1 MDVLRHWLIVLLG
14 FGGLELLKQLCQQLT
29 LPRFPWRIASLAL
42 LAWGLEHSLN
52 WSGTNPVLRTSIALA
67 DDLFLAL
74 AITRAAIWL
83 VLEVLPHYRL
93 IGAVPKI
100 MRDLLFV
107 LISALLVV
115 ISLQQRAQVDVVGL
129 IATSAVLTAI
139 LGLAAQEPLKDLI
152 GGVSLQLERV
162 LRDGDWVELDGQIG
176 RVSSVGWRDTNLRC
190 IDGSR
195 LVLPNTKVTSSVLR
209 NFSSYGPFGHRLFIG
224 LDYSLPPARARVL
237 MLQLARQHPLVLDS
251 PAPVVRIAN
260 FDDSATRYEWLVWQ
274 KDYGQRLR
282 LKGDLMEQLWYAL
295 RREGHSIPFPVRDV
309 RLQQV
314 EPKTNGSKQQ
324 DAQRLFTDLLCS
336 HPLFA
341 ELTERQRE
349 RLQRSTEF
357 VTYGHGE
364 TIVSEGA
371 EGDSMFMICR
381 GQATVS
387 RRIQKDE
394 SFTVAQLSVGD
405 LFGEMTLCTGEP
417 RSATVRTR
425 GECEL
430 AEITRIHLAKLFEE
444 DPSLLERFGDLVSR
458 RQAELRQL
466 EAEAA
471 SAQREDLA
479 RRMRRLF
486 NSLLS

>member
-14 FGGLELLKQLCQQLT
+14 FGGLELIKQLCQQLS
-29 LPRFPWRIASLAL
+29 LPRFPWRIASLSL
-42 LAWGLEHSLN
+42 LAWGLEHSFN
-52 WSGTNPVLRTSIALA
+52 WSATNPVLRTSVALA
-67 DDLFLAL
+67 DNLFLAL
-74 AITRAAIWL
+74 AITRAGVWL
-83 VLEVLPHYRL
+83 FLEVLPHYRV

-107 LISALLVV
+107 VISSLLVV
-115 ISLQQRAQVDVVGL
+115 ISLQQQAQIDVVGL

-209 NFSSYGPFGHRLFIG
+209 NFSSYGPFGNRLFIG
-224 LDYSLPPARARVL
+224 LDYTLPPAQARLL

-251 PAPVVRIAN
+251 PAPVVRIAS
-260 FDDSATRYEWLVWQ
+260 FDDSAIRYEWLVWQ
-274 KDYGQRLR
+274 KDYAQRLR

-309 RLQQV
+309 RLQQI
-314 EPKTNGSKQQ
+314 EPATSLSE
-324 DAQRLFTDLLCS
+324 QRTHSEFAELLCI

-341 ELTERQRE
+341 ALTQQQRE
-349 RLQRSTEF
+349 RIDHTVQF
-357 VTYGHGE
+357 ATYGQGE
-364 TIVSEGA
+364 TIVSEGQT
-371 EGDSMFMICR
+371 GDSMFMICR

-387 RRIQKDE
+387 RRIQKGE
-394 SFTVAQLSVGD
+394 SFTVAQLGAGD
-405 LFGEMTLCTGEP
+405 VFGEMTLCTGEP

-425 GECEL
+425 SECEL
-430 AEITRIHLAKLFEE
+430 AEITRFNLAQLFDE

>member
-14 FGGLELLKQLCQQLT
+14 FGGLELIKKLCERLSW
-29 LPRFPWRIASLAL
+29 PRFPWRIASLAL

-52 WSGTNPVLRTSIALA
+52 WSGTNPVLRTIIALA

-83 VLEVLPHYRL
+83 LLEVLPHYRL

-100 MRDLLFV
+100 IRDLLFV

-224 LDYSLPPARARVL
+224 LDYSLPPARVRVL

-260 FDDSATRYEWLVWQ
+260 FDDSAIRYEWLVWQ

-309 RLQQV
+309 RVQQLEPRTSDS
-314 EPKTNGSKQQ
+314 EPKAK
-324 DAQRLFTDLLCS
+324 RLFVDLLSS

-341 ELTERQRE
+341 ELTNHQRE
-349 RLQRSTEF
+349 RLGKSAVF
-357 VTYGHGE
+357 ATYGQGE
-364 TIVSEGA
+364 TIVSEGSA
-371 EGDSMFMICR
+371 GDSMFMICR
-381 GQATVS
+381 GQATVN
-387 RRIQKDE
+387 RRIQKGE
-394 SFTVAQLSVGD
+394 SFTVAQLGVGD

-425 GECEL
+425 SECEL
-430 AEITRIHLAKLFEE
+430 AEITRSSLAQLFEE
-444 DPSLLERFGDLVSR
+444 DPTLLERFGSLVSR
-458 RQAELRQL
+458 REAELRQL

-471 SAQREDLA
+471 STQREDLA

>member
-14 FGGLELLKQLCQQLT
+14 FGGLELIKQLCQRLS

-83 VLEVLPHYRL
+83 FLEVLPHYRL
-93 IGAVPKI
+93 IGTVPKI
-100 MRDLLFV
+100 IRDLLFV

-115 ISLQQRAQVDVVGL
+115 ISLQQRAQIDVVGL
-129 IATSAVLTAI
+129 VATSAVLTAI

-190 IDGSR
+190 VDGSR
-195 LVLPNTKVTSSVLR
+195 LILPNTKVTSSVLR

-224 LDYSLPPARARVL
+224 LDYSLPPARARLL

-251 PAPVVRIAN
+251 PAPVVRIAS
-260 FDDSATRYEWLVWQ
+260 FDDSAIRYEWLVWQ

-282 LKGDLMEQLWYAL
+282 LRGDLMEQLWYAL

-309 RLQQV
+309 RVQQV
-314 EPKTNGSKQQ
+314 EAGTSGNEPE
-324 DAQRLFTDLLCS
+324 AQRLFPHLLSS

-341 ELTERQRE
+341 ELTEQQRE
-349 RLQRSTEF
+349 RLQGSTEF

-394 SFTVAQLSVGD
+394 SFAVAQLGVGD

>member
-14 FGGLELLKQLCQQLT
+14 FGGLELIKQLCQRLS

-83 VLEVLPHYRL
+83 FLEVLPHYRL

-100 MRDLLFV
+100 IRDLLFV

-115 ISLQQRAQVDVVGL
+115 ISLQQRAQIDVVGL

-162 LRDGDWVELDGQIG
+162 LSDGDWVELDGQIG

-190 IDGSR
+190 VDGSR

-260 FDDSATRYEWLVWQ
+260 FDDSAIRYEWLVWQ

-309 RLQQV
+309 RVQQV
-314 EPKTNGSKQQ
+314 EPGTSGHEPE
-324 DAQRLFTDLLCS
+324 AQRLFPHLLSS

-341 ELTERQRE
+341 ELTEHQRE
-349 RLQRSTEF
+349 RLQGSAEF
-357 VTYGHGE
+357 ATYGQGE
-364 TIVSEGA
+364 TIISEGA
-371 EGDSMFMICR
+371 AGDSMFLICR

-387 RRIQKDE
+387 RRSQKGE
-394 SFTVAQLSVGD
+394 SFTVAQLGVGD

-425 GECEL
+425 SECEL
-430 AEITRIHLAKLFEE
+430 AEITRFSLAQLFEE
-444 DPSLLERFGDLVSR
+444 DPTLLERFGSLVSR

>member
-1 MDVLRHWLIVLLG
+1 MDVFRHWLIILLG
-14 FGGLELLKQLCQQLT
+14 LGGLELIKQLTRKLS
-29 LPRFPWRIASLAL
+29 LPHFPWRIASLAL
-42 LAWGLEHSLN
+42 LAWGLETTID
-52 WSGTNPVLRTSIALA
+52 WTGTHPVLRTSVALA

-74 AITRAAIWL
+74 AISRAGLW
-83 VLEVLPHYRL
+83 VFLEVLPHYRV
-93 IGAVPKI
+93 IGTVPKI

-107 LISALLVV
+107 LISTLLVV
-115 ISLQQRAQVDVVGL
+115 ISLQQRAQVDVVGVV
-129 IATSAVLTAI
+129 ATSAVLTAV

-224 LDYSLPPARARVL
+224 LDYTLPPGQVRNL

-260 FDDSATRYEWLVWQ
+260 FDDSAIRYEWLVWQ
-274 KDYGQRLR
+274 TDYGQRLR
-282 LKGDLMEQLWYAL
+282 LRGDLMEQLWYAL
-295 RREGHSIPFPVRDV
+295 RRQGHSIPYPVRDLRV
-309 RLQQV
+309 QQVDNTTSPAEETTRDVFANLLANSPLFTELTAAQQERLQQ
-314 EPKTNGSKQQ
+314 
-324 DAQRLFTDLLCS
+324 
-336 HPLFA
+336 
-341 ELTERQRE
+341 
-349 RLQRSTEF
+349 STEF
-357 VTYGHGE
+357 TTYGNGE

-371 EGDSMFMICR
+371 AGDSMFMICS
-381 GQATVS
+381 GSATVT
-387 RRIQKDE
+387 RRINKSE
-394 SFTVAQLSVGD
+394 SFTVAHLRAGD
-405 LFGEMTLCTGEP
+405 IFGEMTLCTGEL

-425 GECEL
+425 SECDIAQIRRSSL
-430 AEITRIHLAKLFEE
+430 AQLFEE
-444 DPSLLERFGDLVSR
+444 DPPLLERFGVLVSQ
-458 RQAELRQL
+458 RQVELSQL

-471 SAQREDLA
+471 NHQQEDLI

>member
-14 FGGLELLKQLCQQLT
+14 FGGLELIKQLCQRLS
-29 LPRFPWRIASLAL
+29 LPRFPWRIASLSL

-74 AITRAAIWL
+74 AITRAGVWL
-83 VLEVLPHYRL
+83 FLEVFPHYRL
-93 IGAVPKI
+93 VGTVPKI

-115 ISLQQRAQVDVVGL
+115 ISLQQRAQIDVVGL

-209 NFSSYGPFGHRLFIG
+209 NFSSYGPFGNRLFIG
-224 LDYSLPPARARVL
+224 LDYTLPPAQARLL
-237 MLQLARQHPLVLDS
+237 MLQLARQHPLVLES
-251 PAPVVRIAN
+251 PAPVVRIAS
-260 FDDSATRYEWLVWQ
+260 FDDSAIRYEWLVWQ
-274 KDYGQRLR
+274 KDYGQWVR

-314 EPKTNGSKQQ
+314 IKAATNLNEPTTHKEF
-324 DAQRLFTDLLCS
+324 AQLLDI
-336 HPLFA
+336 HPLFT
-341 ELTERQRE
+341 ELTEPQRE
-349 RLQRSTEF
+349 RLNQTAQF
-357 VTYGHGE
+357 ATYGQGE

-371 EGDSMFMICR
+371 DGDSMFMICR

-387 RRIQKDE
+387 RSIQKGE
-394 SFTVAQLSVGD
+394 SFTVAQLGTGD
-405 LFGEMTLCTGEP
+405 VFGEMTLCTGEP

-425 GECEL
+425 SECEL
-430 AEITRIHLAKLFEE
+430 AEITRFSLAQLFDE

>member
-14 FGGLELLKQLCQQLT
+14 FGGLELIKQLCQQLS
-29 LPRFPWRIASLAL
+29 LPRFPWRIASLSL
-42 LAWGLEHSLN
+42 LAWGLEHSFN

-74 AITRAAIWL
+74 AITRAGVWL
-83 VLEVLPHYRL
+83 FLEVLPHYRVV
-93 IGAVPKI
+93 GTVPKI

-115 ISLQQRAQVDVVGL
+115 ISLQQRAQIDVVGL

-209 NFSSYGPFGHRLFIG
+209 NFSSYGPFGNRLFIG
-224 LDYSLPPARARVL
+224 LDYTLPPAQARLL

-251 PAPVVRIAN
+251 PAPVVRIAS
-260 FDDSATRYEWLVWQ
+260 FDDSAIRYEWLVWQ

-282 LKGDLMEQLWYAL
+282 LRGDLMEQLWYAL

-314 EPKTNGSKQQ
+314 EPVTSLSG
-324 DAQRLFTDLLCS
+324 QRTHSEFAELLCMHS
-336 HPLFA
+336 LFA
-341 ELTERQRE
+341 ELTEQQRE
-349 RLQRSTEF
+349 RINHTAQF
-357 VTYGHGE
+357 ATYGQGE

-371 EGDSMFMICR
+371 AGDSMFIICR

-387 RRIQKDE
+387 RHIQKGE
-394 SFTVAQLSVGD
+394 SFTVAQLGTGD
-405 LFGEMTLCTGEP
+405 VFGEMTLCTGEP
-417 RSATVRTR
+417 RSATIRTR
-425 GECEL
+425 NECEL
-430 AEITRIHLAKLFEE
+430 AEITQFSLAQLFDE

>member
-1 MDVLRHWLIVLLG
+1 MDVMRHWLIVLLG
-14 FGGLELLKQLCQQLT
+14 FGGLELIKQLCQRLS
-29 LPRFPWRIASLAL
+29 LPRFPWRIASLSL

-52 WSGTNPVLRTSIALA
+52 WSGTNPVLRTSVALA

-74 AITRAAIWL
+74 AIARAGIWL
-83 VLEVLPHYRL
+83 FLEVLPHYRL
-93 IGAVPKI
+93 VGTVPKI

-107 LISALLVV
+107 LISTLLVV
-115 ISLQQRAQVDVVGL
+115 ISLQQRAQIDVVGL

-209 NFSSYGPFGHRLFIG
+209 NFSSYGPFGNRLFIG
-224 LDYSLPPARARVL
+224 LDYTLPPAQARQL

-251 PAPVVRIAN
+251 PAPVVRIAS
-260 FDDSATRYEWLVWQ
+260 FDDSAIRYEWLVWQ
-274 KDYGQRLR
+274 KDYGQWVR

-314 EPKTNGSKQQ
+314 VEATTNLNEPSTHKEF
-324 DAQRLFTDLLCS
+324 AQLLDM
-336 HPLFA
+336 HPLFT
-341 ELTERQRE
+341 ELTEPQRE
-349 RLQRSTEF
+349 RLNQTAKF
-357 VTYGHGE
+357 ATYGHGE

-371 EGDSMFMICR
+371 DGDSMFMICR

-387 RRIQKDE
+387 RRTPKGE
-394 SFTVAQLSVGD
+394 SFTVAQLGKGD
-405 LFGEMTLCTGEP
+405 VFGEMTLCTGEP

-425 GECEL
+425 SECEL
-430 AEITRIHLAKLFEE
+430 AEITRFNLAQLFEQ
-444 DPSLLERFGDLVSR
+444 DTSMLERFGDLVSR
-458 RQAELRQL
+458 RQAELRKL

>member
-14 FGGLELLKQLCQQLT
+14 FGGLELIKQLCQQLS

-83 VLEVLPHYRL
+83 FLEVLPHYRL

-100 MRDLLFV
+100 IRDLLFV

-115 ISLQQRAQVDVVGL
+115 ISLQQRAQIDVVGL

-162 LRDGDWVELDGQIG
+162 LRDGDWVELDGQVG

-260 FDDSATRYEWLVWQ
+260 FDDSAIRYEWLVWQ

-314 EPKTNGSKQQ
+314 EPETNPNEPEVQG
-324 DAQRLFTDLLCS
+324 LFSDLLSS

-341 ELTERQRE
+341 ELSNHQLDWLER
-349 RLQRSTEF
+349 SAVFT
-357 VTYGHGE
+357 TYGQGE
-364 TIVSEGA
+364 TIISEGA

-387 RRIQKDE
+387 RRTQKGE
-394 SFTVAQLSVGD
+394 SFTVAQLGVGD
-405 LFGEMTLCTGEP
+405 LFGEMTLCTGEL
-417 RSATVRTR
+417 RSATVRSR
-425 GECEL
+425 SECEL
-430 AEITRIHLAKLFEE
+430 AEITRFSLAQLFEE
-444 DPSLLERFGDLVSR
+444 DPTLLERFGSLVSR

-486 NSLLS
+486 DSLLS

>member
-1 MDVLRHWLIVLLG
+1 MDVLRHWLLVLLG
-14 FGGLELLKQLCQQLT
+14 FGGLELIKQLCERLS
-29 LPRFPWRIASLAL
+29 LPRFPWRIASLSL

-74 AITRAAIWL
+74 AITRSGIWL
-83 VLEVLPHYRL
+83 FLEVLPHYRV
-93 IGAVPKI
+93 IGVVPKI
-100 MRDLLFV
+100 IRDLLFV

-162 LRDGDWVELDGQIG
+162 LRDGDWVELDGEIG

-190 IDGSR
+190 VDGSR

-209 NFSSYGPFGHRLFIG
+209 NFSSYGPHGHRLFIG
-224 LDYSLPPARARVL
+224 LDYTLPPGHARRL
-237 MLQLARQHPLVLDS
+237 MLQLAKQHPLVLDS
-251 PAPVVRIAN
+251 PAPVVRIAS
-260 FDDSATRYEWLVWQ
+260 FDDSAIRYEWLIWQ

-295 RREGHSIPFPVRDV
+295 RREGQSIPFPVRDV

-314 EPKTNGSKQQ
+314 ERATRRIESP
-324 DAQRLFTDLLCS
+324 AQSVFAELLAA

-341 ELTERQRE
+341 ALTDQQRE
-349 RLQRSTEF
+349 CLQRNTQF
-357 VTYGHGE
+357 ATYGHGE

-371 EGDSMFMICR
+371 QGDSMFMICS
-381 GQATVS
+381 GQVTVS
-387 RRIQKDE
+387 RRIQKGE
-394 SFTVAQLSVGD
+394 SFTVAQLATGD
-405 LFGEMTLCTGEP
+405 VFGEMTLCTGEP

-425 GECEL
+425 CECEL
-430 AEITRIHLAKLFEE
+430 AEIKRFSLAQLFGE
-444 DPSLLERFGDLVSR
+444 DPPLLERFGALVNR

-471 SAQREDLA
+471 SNQREDLV

-486 NSLLS
+486 NNLMS

>member
-14 FGGLELLKQLCQQLT
+14 FGGLELIKQLCQQLS

-83 VLEVLPHYRL
+83 FLEVLPNYRL

-100 MRDLLFV
+100 IRDLLFV
-107 LISALLVV
+107 VISALLVV
-115 ISLQQRAQVDVVGL
+115 ISLQQRAQIDVVGV

-190 IDGSR
+190 VDGSR

-260 FDDSATRYEWLVWQ
+260 FDDSAIRYEWLVWQ

-314 EPKTNGSKQQ
+314 EPVTSGSEPE
-324 DAQRLFTDLLCS
+324 AQRLLPNILSS

-341 ELTERQRE
+341 ELTEQQRE
-349 RLQRSTEF
+349 RLQGSAEF
-357 VTYGHGE
+357 ATYGQGE
-364 TIVSEGA
+364 TIISEGA
-371 EGDSMFMICR
+371 AGDSMFLICR

-387 RRIQKDE
+387 RRSQKGE
-394 SFTVAQLSVGD
+394 SFTVAQLGVGD

-425 GECEL
+425 SECEL
-430 AEITRIHLAKLFEE
+430 AEITRFSLAHLFEE
-444 DPSLLERFGDLVSR
+444 DPSLLERFGSLVSR

-486 NSLLS
+486 NSLLG

>member
-14 FGGLELLKQLCQQLT
+14 FGGLELIKQLCQRLA
-29 LPRFPWRIASLAL
+29 LPRFPWRIASLSL
-42 LAWGLEHSLN
+42 LAWGFEHSLN
-52 WSGTNPVLRTSIALA
+52 WNGTTPVLRTGIALA
-67 DDLFLAL
+67 DDLLLGLAT
-74 AITRAAIWL
+74 TRAGLWV
-83 VLEVLPHYRL
+83 VLEVLPHYRV

-115 ISLQQRAQVDVVGL
+115 ISLQQQAQIDVVGL
-129 IATSAVLTAI
+129 VATSAVLTAI

-152 GGVSLQLERV
+152 GGVSLQIERV
-162 LRDGDWVELDGQIG
+162 LRDGDWVELDGHIG

-260 FDDSATRYEWLVWQ
+260 FDDSAIRYEWLVWQ
-274 KDYGQRLR
+274 LDYGQRLR

-314 EPKTNGSKQQ
+314 EQKANLREPE
-324 DAQRLFTDLLCS
+324 AQSRFAGLLKH

-341 ELTERQRE
+341 ELTDQQRE
-349 RLQRSTEF
+349 QLERNVEF
-357 VTYGHGE
+357 GTYGQGE

-371 EGDSMFMICR
+371 TGDSMFMICS
-381 GQATVS
+381 GSANVS
-387 RRIQKDE
+387 RQLQKGE
-394 SFTVAQLSVGD
+394 SFTVAQLGAGD
-405 LFGEMTLCTGEP
+405 VFGEMTLCTGEP

-425 GECEL
+425 SECEL
-430 AEITRIHLAKLFEE
+430 VEITRISLAELFHE
-444 DPSLLERFGDLVSR
+444 DPQLLERFGALISQ
-458 RQAELRQL
+458 RQAEIRQL
-466 EAEAA
+466 EAEA
-471 SAQREDLA
+471 SSNQQEDLV
-479 RRMRRLF
+479 RRMKRLF
-486 NSLLS
+486 SSLLS